1 MTHAQIE
8 GRLGAAAL
16 ARGSE
21 ILCKGIASLVA
32 RDTPHAA
39 NVLTV
44 PIGSS
49 KNMYLVNGVASA
61 CVELGRRGKKVTRAD
76 HAMCVLFCFVL
87 ARGNPRRTAC
97 FSPMTTQRLN

>member
-8 GRLGAAAL
+8 GRLGADAL

-21 ILCKGIASLVA
+21 ILGKGIASLVA
-32 RDTPHAA
+32 RDAPHAT

-49 KNMYLVNGVASA
+49 KNQYLVDGVASA
-61 CVELGRRGKKVTRAD
+61 CAELGRIGKMVTLAD
-76 HAMCVLFCFVL
+76 HVTCVFFCFVL
-87 ARGNPRRTAC
+87 LFR
-97 FSPMTTQRLN
+97 FSPFKNRHSKTSIQTY